1 MRDMLFLSQRIP
13 YPPNKGDKIRSFN
26 ILKHFSKTHRIHL
39 GCFIDDPADWEHV
52 PALEKYCVDTC
63 IVPLNKTVAKIK
75 SLKAFLTG
83 APLNLPYFYD
93 RTIEAWTRK
102 VYAEVK
108 PDAAF
113 AFSSQMGQY
122 FLDAEP
128 RPPRVVID
136 FCDVDS
142 DKWKQYADSKNW
154 PVSWIF
160 KRESET
166 LLKFDRRVAAAVDAA
181 TFVAQPEVDLFLDLA
196 PECNG
201 KITAIGNGIDTAYFK
216 PDESYPSPYA
226 PGGPIAI
233 FTGAMDYWPN
243 VDAVVWFASK
253 IFPRVRAELPDA
265 RFYIVGGG
273 PTTDVLKLESIDGVH
288 VAGRVPDMRPYF
300 AYADAAVTPMRIA
313 RGIQNK
319 VLEAMAMAK
328 PTVTTPTALAGIG
341 ATPERDILV
350 AEDAQT
356 FADQTVRALQ
366 DENAAALGESAKSF
380 VTRAYSWT
388 GQLSPYDALIAR
400 PDDA

>member
-1 MRDMLFLSQRIP
+1 MRDLLFLSQRIP

-26 ILKHFSKTHRIHL
+26 ILKHFSASHRIHL

-52 PALEKYCVDTC
+52 PALQEYCVDTC

-75 SLKAFLTG
+75 SASAFLTG

-93 RTIEAWTRK
+93 RTIERWSRK
-102 VYAEVK
+102 IFAEVQ

-122 FLDAEP
+122 FLKAEP
-128 RPPRVVID
+128 RPPRMVID

-142 DKWKQYADSKNW
+142 DKWRQYAESKNW
-154 PVSWIF
+154 PASWVF
-160 KRESET
+160 RREADT
-166 LLKFDRRVAAAVDAA
+166 LLKFDRRIAAAVDAA

-196 PECNG
+196 PECTG
-201 KITAIGNGIDTAYFK
+201 KIHAIGNGIDTEYFT
-216 PDESYPSPYA
+216 PDETYTSPYTS
-226 PGGPIAI
+226 GGPIAI

-243 VDAVVWFASK
+243 VDAVVWFANE
-253 IFPRVRAELPDA
+253 IFPQVRAAIPDA
-265 RFYIVGGG
+265 RFFIVGGG
-273 PTTDVLKLESIDGVH
+273 PTAEVLKLETVDGVH

-300 AYADAAVTPMRIA
+300 AHADAAVTPMRIA

-328 PTVTTPTALAGIG
+328 PTVTTPTALAGIE

-350 AEDAQT
+350 AENAETFAAQT
-356 FADQTVRALQ
+356 IRALQ
-366 DENAAALGESAKSF
+366 GETAAALGQAGKMF
-380 VTRAYSWT
+380 VSNAYSWES
-388 GQLSPYDALIAR
+388 QLAPYDSLIA
-400 PDDA
+400 

>member
-26 ILKHFSKTHRIHL
+26 ILKHFSTSHRIHL

-52 PALEKYCVDTC
+52 PALQEYCVDTC

-75 SLKAFLTG
+75 SAKAFLTG

-93 RTIEAWTRK
+93 RRIERWSQK
-102 VYAEVK
+102 VFAEVK
-108 PDAAF
+108 PEAAF

-122 FLDAEP
+122 FLNAAP

-142 DKWKQYADSKNW
+142 DKWRQYAASKNW
-154 PVSWIF
+154 PASWVF
-160 KRESET
+160 RREADT
-166 LLKFDRRVAAAVDAA
+166 LLAFDRRVAAAVDAA

-196 PECNG
+196 PECTG
-201 KITAIGNGIDTAYFK
+201 KIHAIGNGIDTEYFT
-216 PDESYPSPYA
+216 PDGTYASPYA
-226 PGGPIAI
+226 SGGPIAI

-243 VDAVVWFASK
+243 VDAVVWFANE
-253 IFPRVRAELPDA
+253 IFPLVRVAIPDA
-265 RFYIVGGG
+265 RFFIVGGG
-273 PTTDVLKLESIDGVH
+273 PTAEVLKLETVDGVH

-300 AYADAAVTPMRIA
+300 AHADAAVTPMRIA

-328 PTVTTPTALAGIG
+328 PTVTTPTALAGID

-350 AEDAQT
+350 AETAEAFAAQT
-356 FADQTVRALQ
+356 IRALQ
-366 DENAAALGESAKSF
+366 NEAATALGQAAKTF
-380 VTRAYSWT
+380 VSNAYSWES
-388 GQLSPYDALIAR
+388 QLSPYDALIA
-400 PDDA
+400 